1 MDPIRIL
8 HLGFGDSYYGTES
21 VILNLYRHIDRSR
34 YQFDFLV
41 SHHFQDIAY
50 EAEVEA
56 LGGHVYRQYYK
67 FYEKDQPGYLS
78 PVDFWKA
85 HPEIQGGIHYNLNAF
100 GIWHLQFLKAAK
112 DLNYPIQ
119 LVHSHNALHG
129 ADSLAMARTQLQAAM
144 LRAFAARNSNKR
156 IACSQDAG
164 RWGFGGS
171 AFEVFPNTI
180 EADRFAFDPETRARL
195 RTQHDL
201 QDKLVL
207 GFVGRLTN
215 QKYPEFLLE
224 VLRALKGQQEDA
236 VLVLLGEGE
245 LRGTMEELIQ
255 SYGLENRVFFMGWVD
270 NPQEWMQAFD
280 LLLLPSRHEGL
291 GLVLVEAQASGL
303 PCLASDQVPQEA
315 KVTERLRYLSTQS
328 PEPWVEAI
336 LTTDFSYDRRKGRE
350 AVTASGHDVKA
361 SARRLEAIYDEL
373 LRQHPLGATG
383 GKAP

>member
-21 VILNLYRHIDRSR
+21 VILNLYRHIDRTR

-50 EAEVEA
+50 EKEVEA

-78 PVDFWKA
+78 PVDFWA
-85 HPEIQGGIHYNLNAF
+85 SHPEIQGGIHYNLNAF
-100 GIWHLQFLKAAK
+100 GVWHLQFLKAAK
-112 DLNYPIQ
+112 QLNYPIQ

-129 ADSLAMARTQLQAAM
+129 ADSLAMARTQLQAAL
-144 LRAFAARNSNKR
+144 LRSLAVRSSNKR

-164 RWGFGGS
+164 RWGFGNA

-180 EADRFAFDPETRARL
+180 EADRFAFNQDVRTRL
-195 RTQHDL
+195 RQEHGL
-201 QDKLVL
+201 EDKLVL

-224 VLRALKGQQEDA
+224 VLRALRRHREDA
-236 VLVLLGEGE
+236 ALVILGEGE
-245 LRGTMEELIQ
+245 LRGTMDEMVQ
-255 SYGLENRVFFMGWVD
+255 SYGLDNVHFMGWVD

-291 GLVLVEAQASGL
+291 GLVLVEAQAAGL
-303 PCLASDQVPQEA
+303 PCIASDQVPQEA
-315 KVTERLRYLSTQS
+315 KVTERLSYLPTDA
-328 PEPWVEAI
+328 PEPWAQAI
-336 LTTDFSYDRRKGRE
+336 QQTDFSYDRRKGRD
-350 AVTASGHDVKA
+350 AVASSGHDVKA
-361 SARRLEAIYDEL
+361 SAKRLEAIYDEL
-373 LRQHPLGATG
+373 LRRQPIPAQ
-383 GKAP
+383 AP

>member
-8 HLGFGDSYYGTES
+8 HLGLGNGYYGTES

-50 EAEVEA
+50 EEEVEA

-67 FYEKDQPGYLS
+67 FYERNQPGYLS
-78 PVDFWKA
+78 PIEFWKS

-112 DLNYPIQ
+112 QLNYPIQ

-129 ADSLAMARTQLQAAM
+129 LAPETARTQFQAAL
-144 LRAFAARNSNKR
+144 LRSLAVRNSNKR

-164 RWGFGGS
+164 RWGFGGGD
-171 AFEVFPNTI
+171 FEIFPNTI
-180 EADRFAFDPETRARL
+180 EADRFAFDPEVRARL
-195 RTQHDL
+195 RKEHGL
-201 QDKLVL
+201 EDKLVL

-215 QKYPEFLLE
+215 QKYPEFLLK
-224 VLRALKGQQEDA
+224 VLRALQGQRKDA
-236 VLVLLGEGE
+236 ALVILGEGE
-245 LRGTMEELIQ
+245 LRGGMDEMVRA
-255 SYGLENRVFFMGWVD
+255 YGLDNVRFMGWVD

-291 GLVLVEAQASGL
+291 GLVLVEAQAAGL
-303 PCLASDQVPQEA
+303 PCLASDQVPREA
-315 KVTERLRYLSTQS
+315 KVTDRLRYLPTDS
-328 PEPWVEAI
+328 PEPWAQAI
-336 LTTDFSYDRRKGRE
+336 QDTDFSYDRRKGRD
-350 AVTASGHDVKA
+350 AVAASGHDVKA
-361 SARRLEAIYDEL
+361 SARRLEAIYDGL
-373 LRQHPLGATG
+373 LRRHSGPS
-383 GKAP
+383 PV

>member
-8 HLGFGDSYYGTES
+8 HLGLGDSYYGTES
-21 VILNLYRHIDRSR
+21 VILNLYRHIDRAR

-41 SHHFQDIAY
+41 SHHFQAIEY

-78 PVDFWKA
+78 PMDFWA
-85 HPEIQGGIHYNLNAF
+85 SHPEIQGGIHYNLNAF
-100 GIWHLQFLKAAK
+100 GVWHLQFLKAAK
-112 DLNYPIQ
+112 QLGYPIQ

-129 ADSLAMARTQLQAAM
+129 ADSLAMARTQLQATL
-144 LRAFAARNSNKR
+144 LRSLAVRNSNCR

-164 RWGFGGS
+164 HWGFGGS
-171 AFEVFPNTI
+171 SFERFPN
-180 EADRFAFDPETRARL
+180 AVDAGRFAFDPEARARL
-195 RTQHDL
+195 RTQHGL

-224 VLRALKGQQEDA
+224 ILRAVNQLREDA

-245 LRGTMEELIQ
+245 LRGTMEEMIQ
-255 SYGLENRVFFMGWVD
+255 AYKLDNVRFMGWVD

-291 GLVLVEAQASGL
+291 GLVLVEAQAAGL

-315 KVTERLRYLSTQS
+315 KVTDRLRYLSIQS
-328 PEPWVEAI
+328 PEPWAQAI
-336 LTTDFSYDRRKGRE
+336 QTVDFSYDRRKGRE
-350 AVTASGHDVKA
+350 AVAAAGHDIQEN
-361 SARRLEAIYDEL
+361 ARRLEAIYDQL
-373 LRQHPLGATG
+373 LRQHPLGSARGNT
-383 GKAP
+383 P